1 MRRRSL
7 RHSLFVAGGAG
18 GSTAFSIESAGEVR
32 GRPSNFGEIP
42 RIISVLKFPMS
53 ISGSN

>member
-7 RHSLFVAGGAG
+7 RHSLFVLGGVG
-18 GSTAFSIESAGEVR
+18 GSTVISTESAGAVR

-42 RIISVLKFPMS
+42 RIISVLKFAMS
-53 ISGSN
+53 ISGLS